1 MQLMCERM
9 VQQQLYA
16 CAAVLTS
23 PVSSTSG
30 DYANLSV
37 HTSFRQLLTRL
48 AAHLASEAEAARFD
62 DLLQEDPAPYAS
74 DSVWDDNGFESDEE
88 PS

>member
-16 CAAVLTS
+16 CASVLTA
-23 PVSSTSG
+23 PRSTPAG
-30 DYANLSV
+30 DYANLSA

-48 AAHLASEAEAARFD
+48 ASHLESEAEADRFGG
-62 DLLQEDPAPYAS
+62 LLKEEGGHYEANSILDG
-74 DSVWDDNGFESDEE
+74 DWFESDEVT
-88 PS
+88 S